1 MCAKN
6 RAASILLGA
15 LAGPIRETAAKEFS
29 LMVHVVEK
37 SSGHASF
44 AGNVPALG
52 MVASGLN
59 GCQTF
64 VSRGRREIILK
75 RPGFFSGVGAIRM
88 ARKE

>member
-1 MCAKN
+1 MK
-6 RAASILLGA
+6 LW
-15 LAGPIRETAAKEFS
+15 RES
-29 LMVHVVEK
+29 NPMVHATGK
-37 SSGHASF
+37 SSCRASF
-44 AGNVPALG
+44 AGNAPALG

-88 ARKE
+88 VRKEGHGVSQG